1 MLDFN
6 AAAERGCH
14 ILPFGGKKPL
24 RAKIILRAAVFSAN
38 IKTL

>member
-1 MLDFN
+1 MPPLN
-6 AAAERGCH
+6 ADA

-24 RAKIILRAAVFSAN
+24 RAKIVLRAAVFSAN